1 VPAVSNAFERLHER
15 VRRWVWQEK
24 WDQLRDVQEQAIEP
38 ILSGSKDVIIM
49 AATAAGKTEA
59 AFLPICSRL
68 TGDAGGSVR
77 ALYVGPLKALI
88 NDQFQ
93 RLDRLCEHLEIPVH
107 RWHGDVQAGAKQSLL
122 KTPSGVL
129 LITPESLEALFV
141 NRGTHISRI
150 FGGLEFVVIDELH
163 AFIGNE
169 RGRQLQS
176 LLHRLE
182 IAIRKH
188 VPRIALSATLG
199 DTDIA
204 AKFLRPRMGA
214 DVTVITS
221 SGDGRELKM
230 QVRGYRAT
238 APALSRAEQ
247 RTAEKAGHE
256 VQLEEVTSGDKITI
270 SEHLFTTLRGRDNLI
285 FANARTA
292 VEEYADLLRRMSEKQ
307 HVPNEFFPHHGNLSK
322 ELREDVE
329 RLLKD
334 RNRPLNAVCTSTL
347 ELGIDIGSVHSIAQ
361 IGAPPSVAAMRQ
373 RLGRSGRKAGEAS
386 ILRLYVVAEEV
397 TDSTAPQDTIHP
409 ELVQSIAMLNL
420 LLAKWYEPPATG
432 ALHLSTLVQQV
443 LSLIAQHGGIT
454 AKDAWEVLCK
464 SGPFGEVDARMF
476 AEFLRGLGAHDL
488 IAQAADGTLLPGGVG
503 ERIINHYS
511 FYTAF
516 TTPEEYRLVSD
527 GRTLGT
533 LPIDYP
539 VAEGQFL
546 IFAGRRWRV
555 TRVEPEQKVID
566 LVPAPGGRP
575 PQFGGTGISVHDNV
589 RQEMLKVYRSGDI
602 PIFLD
607 AGARGLLTEARANF
621 ARLGLVENEIIASGD
636 QALLF
641 PWMGSRVMNT
651 LFLQLQQ
658 RGVDACLQGLAIAVD
673 RHTPDQLRD
682 LLRQVVA
689 EGPADGAVL
698 AAQASDQLL
707 EKYDRFLP
715 ERLLAIDYASR
726 QLDPVGAWSTARRI
740 ADGAPERRQPAKVVV
755 SMPTGVVLA
764 DPPVLWNAADWIDGI
779 GRLPTVGPLP
789 ARTVLVPRERV
800 AHALRRE
807 LVRSGRSDTL
817 IGTRFISPT
826 MAAVEVLVAAGVEF
840 SEGEEALRPVRLR
853 HLFEEGIALQHFPL
867 ALLRETL
874 GWDEAFAQ
882 AIDDLE
888 RAAVRPEELPAD
900 QEPQLIDLRTVWQAV
915 DGLAERSWTDARILL
930 EAAVLLE
937 RDSGAWPFAG
947 AVLATASG
955 ETSAAEA
962 RFVRAIPDAR
972 IALHGGRP
980 LREQYLERVGR
991 LFGGGAVTAVQ
1002 SAAPERG
1009 ASTERDLLAAYL
1021 FERPDLLADP
1031 DRPRSGGPDGTVH
1044 FEEHPGVDAEIEA
1057 AADWVARQVFEHR
1070 TPLEDIAVLI
1080 PAIDPLAGLVV
1091 DRLRRLPW
1099 PEGVLPIC
1107 VAGGLPLTGCAA
1119 GARVLATVRA
1129 LRQGLAVEPL
1139 ADLLPAIRTGNEDR
1153 RHLARGAALDLA
1165 YALGCVGGST
1175 ANLRGGLTWDERA
1188 ERREADLSTQLAR
1201 AREQDNDEDR
1211 SRAART
1217 ARDLERLLTDLRAV
1231 RPGLATLVDVLCVVV
1246 DGARLPEIWERLRT
1260 FLSEWLLL
1268 GGPGAAA
1275 ADLLDGALQA
1285 AVRDPNCGALVGA
1298 DALELIERTL
1308 VSIRLP
1314 EARFGEPAV
1323 YVGTL
1328 RGAVGLPFQAV
1339 RVMGLSEGV
1348 LAGISH
1354 ENPVLPDTLRRQ
1366 LPWALTTAADHVL
1379 ADLHALDHVVRDT
1392 RGSVVLSAPRVGV
1405 GGSEREASSIFVE
1418 AAAAVGRPNLISKKR
1433 IGPIPDAVALRR
1445 DCFTPGRTAADEF
1458 RLATP
1463 LSEAAWEDRV
1473 AVEHGGIPTAWRGS
1487 SALDLDGIRSLVSA
1501 SGWTALDGAIGAGA
1515 VGTTL
1520 PGLTAERPI
1529 SASRLRTLLQCPH
1542 RFLFESVIGW
1552 SEPSSPPPLRE
1563 IDALAY
1569 GSLFHRVA
1577 ESFFRQH
1584 GTAFGERRST
1594 LPEWRRLAD
1603 TMVDAAFAGFCE
1615 EYPLVGESVRNQQ
1628 RERLRRD
1635 VHAFLEYDWGP
1646 AVPRTFVAVERAF
1659 GTGASLALRAG
1670 AGELYVQGYID
1681 RIDVE
1686 SGRTLVR
1693 DLKSGRSHP
1702 RRGKEVDADPSRDL
1716 QIAVYGLVT
1725 RQLAP
1730 GWGIPPVIEAAYV
1743 YAGAHGEPERAFR
1756 SDFDQ
1761 LAAVAGNWLATGA
1774 GLLAERIFPRT
1785 PESDDCGY
1793 CPFQPVCGRRPTDRS
1808 AQLLA
1813 GSDGVLGQFRNMKEG
1828 TGNESAD

>member
-1 VPAVSNAFERLHER
+1 MPAASNVFERLHGR

-24 WDQLRDVQEQAIEP
+24 WNQLRDVQEQAIEP
-38 ILSGSKDVIIM
+38 ILSGAKDVIIM

-68 TGDAGGSVR
+68 TSDAGGSVR
-77 ALYVGPLKALI
+77 ALYIGPLKALI

-122 KTPSGVL
+122 KTPSGLL

-141 NRGTHISRI
+141 NRGPHISRI
-150 FGGLEFVVIDELH
+150 FAGLEFVVIDELH

-182 IAIRKH
+182 IAVRKR

-199 DTDIA
+199 DTNVA
-204 AKFLRPRMGA
+204 AEFLRPGKGA
-214 DVTVITS
+214 EVTLIAS
-221 SGDGRELKM
+221 NGDGRDLKM
-230 QVRGYRAT
+230 QLRGYRAA
-238 APALSRAEQ
+238 APALSRAEFSA
-247 RTAEKAGHE
+247 AEKAGRE
-256 VQLEEVTSGDKITI
+256 IELEQVATGDKITI
-270 SEHLFTTLRGRDNLI
+270 SEHLFATLRGRDNLI
-285 FANARTA
+285 FANARMA
-292 VEEYADLLRRMSEKQ
+292 VEEYADLLRRMSERQ

-386 ILRLYVVAEEV
+386 ILRLYVVAAEV
-397 TDSTAPQDTIHP
+397 TDKTAPQDAIHP

-443 LSLIAQHGGIT
+443 LSLIAQHGGVT
-454 AKDAWEVLCK
+454 AKSAWEVLCK
-464 SGPFGEVDARMF
+464 SGPFREVDARMF
-476 AEFLRGLGAHDL
+476 AEFLRGLGAEDL
-488 IAQAADGTLLPGGVG
+488 ITQAADGTLLPGGVG
-503 ERIINHYS
+503 EQIINHYS

-516 TTPEEYRLVSD
+516 TTPDEYRLVSD

-539 VAEGQFL
+539 VSEGQFL

-555 TRVEPEQKVID
+555 TRVEPEHKVID

-607 AGARGLLTEARANF
+607 AGARDLLAEARANF
-621 ARLGLVENEIIASGD
+621 ARLGLVESEIIASGD

-641 PWMGSRVMNT
+641 PWVGSRVMNT

-658 RGVDACLQGLAIAVD
+658 LGLESCLQGLAIAVD
-673 RHTPDQLRD
+673 GHTPDQLRD
-682 LLRQVVA
+682 VLRRLVADGPA
-689 EGPADGAVL
+689 EGPAL
-698 AAQASDQLL
+698 AAQAPDQLL

-715 ERLLAIDYASR
+715 EHLLAIDYASR
-726 QLDPVGAWSTARRI
+726 QLDPIGAWNTARRLV
-740 ADGAPERRQPAKVVV
+740 DGAPERRRPARVPVA
-755 SMPTGVVLA
+755 MPTGVVPA
-764 DPPVLWNAADWIDGI
+764 NPPVLWEAADWTDAIVG
-779 GRLPTVGPLP
+779 LPVVGPLP

-807 LVRSGRSDTL
+807 LARSGKPEAL

-826 MAAVEVLVAAGVEF
+826 IAAGEVLAAAGVEF
-840 SEGEEALRPVRLR
+840 SQGEQALRPVRLR
-853 HLFEEGIALQHFPL
+853 RLFQEGVVLQHFPP

-882 AIDDLE
+882 AIGDLE
-888 RAAVRPEELPAD
+888 RAGVRPDDLPLD
-900 QEPQLIDLRTVWQAV
+900 QGLQLADLRTVWQAV
-915 DGLAERSWTDARILL
+915 DAGAERSWTDARILL

-937 RDSGAWPFAG
+937 RDRTAWPFAG
-947 AVLATASG
+947 PVLATASG
-955 ETSAAEA
+955 EISAAEA
-962 RFVRAIPDAR
+962 RFLRAIPDAR

-980 LREQYLERVGR
+980 LREQYLERVGQ
-991 LFGGGAVTAVQ
+991 LFGSAAVAAVQ
-1002 SAAPERG
+1002 GAGPRRG
-1009 ASTERDLLAAYL
+1009 ADSERDLLAAYL
-1021 FERPDLLADP
+1021 FERPDLLADSA
-1031 DRPRSGGPDGTVH
+1031 RPRSIGPDGTVH
-1044 FEEHPGVDAEIEA
+1044 FEEHAGVEVEIDAA
-1057 AADWVARQVFEHR
+1057 TDWVARQVLDHR
-1070 TPLEDIAVLI
+1070 TPLEEIAVLV
-1080 PAIDPLAGLVV
+1080 PALDPLAGLLV

-1099 PEGVLPIC
+1099 QDDVLPVC
-1107 VAGGLPLTGCAA
+1107 VAGGLPLTGCSA
-1119 GARVLATVRA
+1119 GARVLAVVRA

-1139 ADLLPAIRTGNEDR
+1139 AEVLPAIRTVDEDR

-1165 YALGCVGGST
+1165 YALGTVGGSA
-1175 ANLRGGLTWDERA
+1175 ANLPGGLEWDERA
-1188 ERREADLSTQLAR
+1188 GQREADLSAQFAR
-1201 AREQDNDEDR
+1201 AREGATDEER
-1211 SRAART
+1211 LRAART
-1217 ARDLERLLTDLRAV
+1217 ARDLERLLLDLSAV
-1231 RPGLATLVDVLCVVV
+1231 RPGLAALVDVLRVVV
-1246 DGARLPEIWERLRT
+1246 EGAALPEIWARLRA
-1260 FLSEWLLL
+1260 FCSQWLLL

-1275 ADLLDGALQA
+1275 ADLLHGALEGA
-1285 AVRDPNCGALVGA
+1285 LRDSNCGALSGP
-1298 DALELIERTL
+1298 DALDLIERTL
-1308 VSIRLP
+1308 VAIRLP

-1323 YVGTL
+1323 YIGTL

-1339 RVMGLSEGV
+1339 RILGLSEGG
-1348 LAGISH
+1348 LAGITH
-1354 ENPVLPDTLRRQ
+1354 ENPVLPDPLRWQ

-1379 ADLHALDHVVRDT
+1379 ADLHALDRVVRDT
-1392 RGSVVLSAPRVGV
+1392 RREVALSAPRVGV

-1433 IGPIPDAVALRR
+1433 TGPIPDAVALRR
-1445 DCFTPGRTAADEF
+1445 DGFAPGRTAAEEF
-1458 RLATP
+1458 RLTTP

-1473 AVEHGGIPTAWRGS
+1473 AARRGGVPTAWRGS
-1487 SALDLDGIRSLVSA
+1487 SALDLGGIRSLVSA
-1501 SGWTALDGAIGAGA
+1501 AGWTALDGAIGAGA
-1515 VGTTL
+1515 LDMTL
-1520 PGLTAERPI
+1520 PGLAAERPI

-1552 SEPSSPPPLRE
+1552 WEPSSPPPLRE

-1584 GTAFGERRST
+1584 GTAFGERRAT
-1594 LPEWRRLAD
+1594 LPEWLRLSD
-1603 TMVDAAFAGFCE
+1603 PMVDEAFAGFCE
-1615 EYPLVGESVRNQQ
+1615 EYPLVGEPVRRQQ

-1635 VHAFLEYDWGP
+1635 VHAFLEYDWSSST
-1646 AVPRTFVAVERAF
+1646 ARTFVAVERAF
-1659 GTGASLALRAG
+1659 GIEAPLALRIG
-1670 AGELYVQGYID
+1670 AEELYVQGYID
-1681 RIDVE
+1681 RLDVE

-1693 DLKSGRSHP
+1693 DLKSGKAHP
-1702 RRGKEVDADPSRDL
+1702 RRGEEAGADPSRDL
-1716 QIAVYGLVT
+1716 QVAVYGLVT
-1725 RQLAP
+1725 RQFASA
-1730 GWGIPPVIEAAYV
+1730 WSVPPAIEAAYV
-1743 YAGAHGEPERAFR
+1743 YAGAHGEHERAFR
-1756 SDFDQ
+1756 DDFDQ
-1761 LAAVAGNWLATGA
+1761 LANAAQGWLAIGA
-1774 GLLAERIFPRT
+1774 GLLRERVFPRT
-1785 PESDDCGY
+1785 PTSEDCGY
-1793 CPFQPVCGRRPTDRS
+1793 CPFQPVCGRRPTERA

-1813 GSDGVLGQFRNMKEG
+1813 GSDGVLAQFRHMKDG
-1828 TGNESAD
+1828 TEDESAD